1 MFVVKLDIELYFR
14 DLLLLFSKIIF
25 EFVEICDSN
34 EDEFEDGNY

>member
-1 MFVVKLDIELYFR
+1 MVKLDIELYFR

-25 EFVEICDSN
+25 EFLEIYDSN